1 MKDDLLMLLFLL
13 VLAGIHVGVLLWMI
27 WGVYYV
33 IWKTE
38 AESKKEID
46 GQAQEK
52 ERRFL
57 LYNWESTLYYVQYVP
72 SWSCVGDLFI

>member
-38 AESKKEID
+38 AEPKKEID

-57 LYNWESTLYYVQYVP
+57 LYNWESTLYYV
-72 SWSCVGDLFI
+72 